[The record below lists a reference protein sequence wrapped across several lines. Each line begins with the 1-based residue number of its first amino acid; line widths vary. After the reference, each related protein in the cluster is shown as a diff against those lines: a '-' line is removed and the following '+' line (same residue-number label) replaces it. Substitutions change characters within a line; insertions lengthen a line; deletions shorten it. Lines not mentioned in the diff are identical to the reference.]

1 MIRKHQGIIQNGGNK
16 GKLKKGYYYTGIR
29 LSGGI
34 SEIKKIN
41 NKPGK
46 VTDENKIQFLLQK
59 WNIIKSKIIGE
70 NKNYVSK
77 EKLEQDYIDKYVNN
91 KSIVYDF
98 IFNTRNITK
107 RSTPNVIWNHGNYNN
122 HTKFAA
128 GITGI
133 HVYWL
138 NNDNLGKILGIVKT

>member
-1 MIRKHQGIIQNGGNK
+1 MIRKHQGIIQRGGNK

-34 SEIKKIN
+34 AEIKKIN

-46 VTDENKIQFLLQK
+46 VTDENKIKFLLQK
-59 WNIIKSKIIGE
+59 WNIIKSNIIGK

-77 EKLEQDYIDKYVNN
+77 EKLEQDYIAKHKYVNN

-98 IFNTRNITK
+98 IFEPYKITK
-107 RSTPNVIWNHGNYNN
+107 NSI
-122 HTKFAA
+122 TK
-128 GITGI
+128 
-133 HVYWL
+133 YYMESW
-138 NNDNLGKILGIVKT
+138 